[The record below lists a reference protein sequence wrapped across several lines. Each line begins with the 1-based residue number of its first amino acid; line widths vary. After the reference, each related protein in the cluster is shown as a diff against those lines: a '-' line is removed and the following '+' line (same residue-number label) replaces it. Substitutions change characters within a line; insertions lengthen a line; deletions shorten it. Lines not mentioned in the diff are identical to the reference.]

1 MKKIAPILIV
11 LLFTKCSNL
20 KYLNAYD
27 GWKGKPKMVEIS
39 YYNVE
44 KEFWYGKQL
53 IYYDSKGRILKQ
65 PNINR
70 AGNIVD
76 GEKKFIYDKK
86 GNIIEYIHYGK
97 DSVIHRNR
105 TYTYN
110 KNGKILELKYIIK
123 EGNKSINYTYNTIEK
138 SSRASDFVYNK
149 DGTVKEKNISRI
161 TTFYDK
167 KWNEIGHTYYDS
179 DGSIRRKRELKYD
192 KKGNP
197 ILNVSFDYKTKKR
210 RITEKK
216 YNKYNDIVSSTRK
229 VITEKD
235 TTITNISEFKY
246 LYDHKNNP
254 VEVKSFSNGKILY
267 KIRNKFLY

>member
-110 KNGKILELKYIIK
+110 KYGKILELKYIIK
-123 EGNKSINYTYNTIEK
+123 DGNKSINYTYNTKDK
-138 SSRASDFVYNK
+138 SSRATDFVYNK
-149 DGTVKEKNISRI
+149 DGTVKEENIGKI
-161 TTFYDK
+161 KKFYDN

-179 DGSIRRKRELKYD
+179 DGNIERKRKLKYD

-197 ILNVSFDYKTKKR
+197 ILSVSFNYKTKKR

-235 TTITNISEFKY
+235 TTITDISEFKY

-254 VEVKSFSNGKILY
+254 VEVKIFSKGKISLT
-267 KIRNKFLY
+267 IRNKFLY

>member
-11 LLFTKCSNL
+11 LLFSKCSNL

-105 TYTYN
+105 TYTFN

-123 EGNKSINYTYNTIEK
+123 DGNKSINYTYNTKDK
-138 SSRASDFVYNK
+138 SSRATDFVYNK
-149 DGTVKEKNISRI
+149 DGTIKEENISNI
-161 TTFYDK
+161 KKFYDN

-216 YNKYNDIVSSTRK
+216 YNKYNDIVSWTIK

-254 VEVKSFSNGKILY
+254 VEVKIFSNGKISL
-267 KIRNKFLY
+267 KIKNKFLY

>member
-123 EGNKSINYTYNTIEK
+123 DGNKSNNYTYNTIEK

-149 DGTVKEKNISRI
+149 DGSVKEKNISRI

-216 YNKYNDIVSSTRK
+216 YNKYNDIVSWTIK

>member
-97 DSVIHRNR
+97 DSVIHINR
-105 TYTYN
+105 TNTYN

-123 EGNKSINYTYNTIEK
+123 DGNKSINYTYNTIEK

-179 DGSIRRKRELKYD
+179 DGSIRRKGELKYD

-216 YNKYNDIVSSTRK
+216 YNKYNDIVSWTIK

>member
-70 AGNIVD
+70 AGNIVE

-97 DSVIHRNR
+97 ESVIHRNR

-110 KNGKILELKYIIK
+110 KYGKILELKYIIK
-123 EGNKSINYTYNTIEK
+123 DGNKSINYTYNTIDK
-138 SSRASDFVYNK
+138 SSRATDFVYNK
-149 DGTVKEKNISRI
+149 DGSVKEENIGTI

-179 DGSIRRKRELKYD
+179 NGNIRRKRKLKYD
-192 KKGNP
+192 KKDNQ
-197 ILNVSFDYKTKKR
+197 ILNVSFNYKTKKR
-210 RITEKK
+210 KITEKK
-216 YNKYNDIVSSTRK
+216 YNKYNDIVSWTIK

-254 VEVKSFSNGKILY
+254 IELKIFSNGKILI

>member
-27 GWKGKPKMVEIS
+27 GWKGKPKMVETS
-39 YYNVE
+39 YYNIE

-70 AGNIVD
+70 AGNIVE

-123 EGNKSINYTYNTIEK
+123 DGNKSNNYTYNTIDK

-149 DGTVKEKNISRI
+149 DGSVKEKNISRI

-179 DGSIRRKRELKYD
+179 DGSIRRKRKLKYD

-216 YNKYNDIVSSTRK
+216 YNKYNDIVSWTIK
-229 VITEKD
+229 VIKEKD
-235 TTITNISEFKY
+235 TTTTNISEFKY

>member
-1 MKKIAPILIV
+1 MG
-11 LLFTKCSNL
+11 
-20 KYLNAYD
+20 YG

-44 KEFWYGKQL
+44 KGFWYGKQL

-70 AGNIVD
+70 AGNIVE

-110 KNGKILELKYIIK
+110 KNGKILELKYINK
-123 EGNKSINYTYNTIEK
+123 DGNKSNNYTYNTIEK

-149 DGTVKEKNISRI
+149 DGSVKEKNIGRI

-167 KWNEIGHTYYDS
+167 KWN
-179 DGSIRRKRELKYD
+179 KR
-192 KKGNP
+192 
-197 ILNVSFDYKTKKR
+197 SAQSR
-210 RITEKK
+210 
-216 YNKYNDIVSSTRK
+216 
-229 VITEKD
+229 
-235 TTITNISEFKY
+235 NIFVYPS
-246 LYDHKNNP
+246 
-254 VEVKSFSNGKILY
+254 
-267 KIRNKFLY
+267 

>member
-97 DSVIHRNR
+97 DSVIHINR
-105 TYTYN
+105 TNTYN

-123 EGNKSINYTYNTIEK
+123 DGNKSINYTYNTIEK

-216 YNKYNDIVSSTRK
+216 YNKYNDIVSWTIK

>member
-86 GNIIEYIHYGK
+86 GNIIEYIH
-97 DSVIHRNR
+97 
-105 TYTYN
+105 
-110 KNGKILELKYIIK
+110 
-123 EGNKSINYTYNTIEK
+123 
-138 SSRASDFVYNK
+138 
-149 DGTVKEKNISRI
+149 
-161 TTFYDK
+161 
-167 KWNEIGHTYYDS
+167 
-179 DGSIRRKRELKYD
+179 
-192 KKGNP
+192 
-197 ILNVSFDYKTKKR
+197 
-210 RITEKK
+210 
-216 YNKYNDIVSSTRK
+216 
-229 VITEKD
+229 
-235 TTITNISEFKY
+235 
-246 LYDHKNNP
+246 
-254 VEVKSFSNGKILY
+254 
-267 KIRNKFLY
+267 

>member
-123 EGNKSINYTYNTIEK
+123 DGNKSINYTYNTIEK

-167 KWNEIGHTYYDS
+167 KWNEICHTYYDS
-179 DGSIRRKRELKYD
+179 DGSIRRKGELKYD

-216 YNKYNDIVSSTRK
+216 YNKYNDIVSWTIK

>member
-97 DSVIHRNR
+97 DSVIHINR
-105 TYTYN
+105 TNTYN

-179 DGSIRRKRELKYD
+179 DGSIRRKGELKYD

-216 YNKYNDIVSSTRK
+216 YNKYNDIVSWTIK

>member
-1 MKKIAPILIV
+1 MKKIAPILII

-86 GNIIEYIHYGK
+86 E
-97 DSVIHRNR
+97 
-105 TYTYN
+105 
-110 KNGKILELKYIIK
+110 ILQ
-123 EGNKSINYTYNTIEK
+123 SI
-138 SSRASDFVYNK
+138 S
-149 DGTVKEKNISRI
+149 
-161 TTFYDK
+161 
-167 KWNEIGHTYYDS
+167 
-179 DGSIRRKRELKYD
+179 
-192 KKGNP
+192 
-197 ILNVSFDYKTKKR
+197 
-210 RITEKK
+210 ITEK
-216 YNKYNDIVSSTRK
+216 IALF
-229 VITEKD
+229 IEIEPIP
-235 TTITNISEFKY
+235 ITNMGKY
-246 LYDHKNNP
+246 QN
-254 VEVKSFSNGKILY
+254 
-267 KIRNKFLY
+267 

>member
-1 MKKIAPILIV
+1 MKKIAPILII

-44 KEFWYGKQL
+44 KGFWYGKQL

-70 AGNIVD
+70 AGNIVE

-110 KNGKILELKYIIK
+110 KYGKILELKYIIK
-123 EGNKSINYTYNTIEK
+123 DGNKSINYTYNTIDK
-138 SSRASDFVYNK
+138 SSRATDFVYNK
-149 DGTVKEKNISRI
+149 DGSVKEENIGTI

-167 KWNEIGHTYYDS
+167 KWNEIGHTFYDS
-179 DGSIRRKRELKYD
+179 NGNIERKGELKYD

-197 ILNVSFDYKTKKR
+197 ILSVSFNYKTKKR

-229 VITEKD
+229 VIKEKD

-254 VEVKSFSNGKILY
+254 VEVKIFSNGKISL
-267 KIRNKFLY
+267 KIKNKFLY

>member
-110 KNGKILELKYIIK
+110 KNGKILELPRSKNKKLKAFGGNEKIVKNYAK
-123 EGNKSINYTYNTIEK
+123 EHNL
-138 SSRASDFVYNK
+138 D
-149 DGTVKEKNISRI
+149 
-161 TTFYDK
+161 
-167 KWNEIGHTYYDS
+167 
-179 DGSIRRKRELKYD
+179 
-192 KKGNP
+192 
-197 ILNVSFDYKTKKR
+197 LN
-210 RITEKK
+210 
-216 YNKYNDIVSSTRK
+216 N
-229 VITEKD
+229 EKD
-235 TTITNISEFKY
+235 LKKLTLY
-246 LYDHKNNP
+246 LDKI
-254 VEVKSFSNGKILY
+254 EDFSL
-267 KIRNKFLY
+267 

>member
-1 MKKIAPILIV
+1 MFSTFTDENIELTGVPVGVKESEVHIV
-11 LLFTKCSNL
+11 F
-20 KYLNAYD
+20 
-27 GWKGKPKMVEIS
+27 E
-39 YYNVE
+39 
-44 KEFWYGKQL
+44 QL
-53 IYYDSKGRILKQ
+53 IHDIEHEIPDVNFSISDLLSKSLAKSLAI
-65 PNINR
+65 
-70 AGNIVD
+70 
-76 GEKKFIYDKK
+76 
-86 GNIIEYIHYGK
+86 
-97 DSVIHRNR
+97 
-105 TYTYN
+105 
-110 KNGKILELKYIIK
+110 KNGKKLELKYIIK
-123 EGNKSINYTYNTIEK
+123 DGNKSNNYTYNTIEK

-149 DGTVKEKNISRI
+149 DGSVKEKNISRI

-179 DGSIRRKRELKYD
+179 DGSIRRKGELKYD

-216 YNKYNDIVSSTRK
+216 YNKYNDIVSWTIK